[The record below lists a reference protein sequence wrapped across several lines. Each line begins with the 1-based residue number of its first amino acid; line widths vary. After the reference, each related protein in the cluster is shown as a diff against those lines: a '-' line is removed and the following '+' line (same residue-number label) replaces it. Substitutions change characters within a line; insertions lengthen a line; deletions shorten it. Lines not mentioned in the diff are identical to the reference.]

1 MSHLFDFPHAFPARD
16 DAGGGNFGDLGKGP
30 DKKPDDKPELP
41 AESESLPSSD
51 EPLAPDEPLA
61 SSDEFLASSDEPL
74 ASNDEPLASSDEP
87 LASSDEPLAS
97 SDEPLAS
104 SDEFLAGENPF
115 GDPDAP
121 PEAGSDENVT
131 GHARGGGSEGSGLPS
146 AAELEQT
153 LQRLMRRVSMLV
165 QAEKCVFLLHDR
177 ERGELVA
184 RPPALG
190 FSREQLRALRLPLD
204 EGAAARAFHGG
215 QAVIRDGFDSLEAS
229 DKLWASDLET
239 RNLIAYPLVLERR
252 DEQERVAD
260 RITVGVFLVLNKRGK
275 TGFTPED
282 LRLLSVMARQVTAVI
297 ADAQIYLQLT
307 EEKEQL
313 AATLQSLGSGV
324 LMIESTGH
332 ISLFNAAARALF
344 GVPEGV
350 GLGQQFEEVV
360 HEPQIVELLHKSLR
374 EGKEGRAEIEI
385 ELPGNH
391 EPHIYQAQT
400 ALVRGEKGGFPAI
413 LGLATIFTDITEIR
427 NVERMKTAFVSTV
440 SHELRTPLT
449 SIKGFIATLLQDT
462 EGYFDTETRQ
472 EFYGI
477 IDTECDRLR
486 RLIDDLLNVSRI
498 ESGRALQMQWAEF
511 EPLAII
517 EKVMQAQRS
526 YTDKHRLVLD
536 FDGEV
541 PKLLGDADKFDQIL
555 TNLLSNAIKYSPAG
569 GEVRVEVDASDHDMT
584 LSISDQ
590 GIGVPRDKLPRIFE
604 KFERVD
610 NRDTR
615 QTGGTG
621 IGLFLVKH
629 LVERH
634 EGTISVDSEIGKGTT
649 FTIHLP
655 LRPKEALR
663 EAAEDQTE
671 D

>member
-1 MSHLFDFPHAFPARD
+1 MSHSFDFPQFFSARD
-16 DAGGGNFGDLGKGP
+16 DITGGFGDLGNNAEPEKNPP
-30 DKKPDDKPELP
+30 DEMTADSFAK
-41 AESESLPSSD
+41 LPSDSPAD
-51 EPLAPDEPLA
+51 NPLG
-61 SSDEFLASSDEPL
+61 SSAE
-74 ASNDEPLASSDEP
+74 
-87 LASSDEPLAS
+87 
-97 SDEPLAS
+97 
-104 SDEFLAGENPF
+104 
-115 GDPDAP
+115 
-121 PEAGSDENVT
+121 
-131 GHARGGGSEGSGLPS
+131 EGSGLPS

-177 ERGELVA
+177 DSHELVA

-204 EGAAARAFHGG
+204 EGVAAQAFQSGT
-215 QAVIRDGFDSLEAS
+215 AIVIEDETSFGESDAAWAKALEA
-229 DKLWASDLET
+229 

-252 DEQERVAD
+252 DEQERVSD
-260 RITVGVFLVLNKRGK
+260 NVTVGVFLVLNKRGK
-275 TGFTPED
+275 SGFTPED
-282 LRLLSVMARQVTAVI
+282 LHLLSVMARQVTAVI

-324 LMIESTGH
+324 LMIEPTGH
-332 ISLFNAAARALF
+332 ISQFNAAARALF

-350 GLGQQFEEVV
+350 GVGRPFDEIIR
-360 HEPQIVELLHKSLR
+360 EPQIVELLHTTLKD
-374 EGKEGRAEIEI
+374 GKEGRAELEI

-391 EPHIYQAQT
+391 EPRIYQAQT
-400 ALVRGEKGGFPAI
+400 TLVRGEKGGFPAV

-449 SIKGFIATLLQDT
+449 SIKGFISTLLQDT

-477 IDTECDRLR
+477 IDNECDRLK

-498 ESGRALQMQWAEF
+498 ESGRALQMNWGTF

-526 YTDKHRLVLD
+526 YTDKHRLILD
-536 FDGEV
+536 FNGEV
-541 PKLLGDADKFDQIL
+541 PQITGDADKFDQIL
-555 TNLLSNAIKYSPAG
+555 TNLISNAIKYSPLG
-569 GEVRVEVDASDHDMT
+569 GEVRVEVDASDHDLT
-584 LSISDQ
+584 ISVSDH
-590 GIGVPRDKLPRIFE
+590 GIGVPADKLSRIFE
-604 KFERVD
+604 KFERID

-615 QTGGTG
+615 QAGGTG

-634 EGTISVDSEIGKGTT
+634 EGTISVSSTVGKGTT
-649 FTIHLP
+649 FTVHLP
-655 LRPKEALR
+655 LRPR
-663 EAAEDQTE
+663 EAAAEAQADADEDARK
-671 D
+671 

>member
-1 MSHLFDFPHAFPARD
+1 MSHLFDFPQIFSARD
-16 DAGGGNFGDLGKGP
+16 DSAGGFSDLGRSP
-30 DKKPDDKPELP
+30 DKPKSPDK
-41 AESESLPSSD
+41 AETPSAEPQELPSSD
-51 EPLAPDEPLA
+51 EFQIEGAPTALP
-61 SSDEFLASSDEPL
+61 
-74 ASNDEPLASSDEP
+74 
-87 LASSDEPLAS
+87 
-97 SDEPLAS
+97 
-104 SDEFLAGENPF
+104 NPF
-115 GDPDAP
+115 EDDAP
-121 PEAGSDENVT
+121 ATQSAPTSPPPPNDNVT
-131 GHARGGGSEGSGLPS
+131 GHAQPGAAPDEGGGLPS

-177 ERGELVA
+177 ERHELVA

-190 FSREQLRALRLPLD
+190 FSREQLRALHLPVD
-204 EGAAARAFHGG
+204 KGVASQAFQKGEPVIVEEAANFGESDANW
-215 QAVIRDGFDSLEAS
+215 IKNLEA
-229 DKLWASDLET
+229 

-260 RITVGVFLVLNKRGK
+260 RITVGVFLVMNKRGK

-324 LMIESTGH
+324 LMIESDG
-332 ISLFNAAARALF
+332 IIWQFNAAARALF
-344 GVPEGV
+344 GVAEGV
-350 GLGQQFEEVV
+350 GVGQPFDEVIR
-360 HEPQIVELLHKSLR
+360 EPQIVELLNTTLKD
-374 EGKEGRAEIEI
+374 GKEGRAEIEI

-391 EPHIYQAQT
+391 EPRIYQAQT
-400 ALVRGEKGGFPAI
+400 TLVRGEKGGFPAI

-449 SIKGFIATLLQDT
+449 SIKGFVSTLLQDT
-462 EGYFDTETRQ
+462 EGYFDQETRL
-472 EFYGI
+472 EFYEI
-477 IDTECDRLR
+477 IDNECDRLK

-498 ESGRALQMQWAEF
+498 ESGRALQMNWGEF
-511 EPLAII
+511 EPLSII

-526 YTDKHRLVLD
+526 YTDKHKLILD
-536 FDGEV
+536 FSGEV
-541 PKLLGDADKFDQIL
+541 PKVLGDADKFDQIL
-555 TNLLSNAIKYSPAG
+555 TNLLSNAIKYSPLG
-569 GEVRVEVDASDHDMT
+569 GEVRVDVDASDHDMT
-584 LSISDQ
+584 MSVSDQ
-590 GIGVPRDKLPRIFE
+590 GIGMPADKLPRIFE

-615 QTGGTG
+615 QAGGTG

-634 EGTISVDSEIGKGTT
+634 EGTIDVQSQVGEGTT
-649 FTIHLP
+649 FTVHLP
-655 LRPKEALR
+655 LKPR
-663 EAAEDQTE
+663 EAVDEAEAE
-671 D
+671 E

>member
-1 MSHLFDFPHAFPARD
+1 MSHLFDFPNLFSARD
-16 DAGGGNFGDLGKGP
+16 DSVGGFSDLGRNP
-30 DKKPDDKPELP
+30 DKKKPEEEETP
-41 AESESLPSSD
+41 PIPRPLPSSD
-51 EPLAPDEPLA
+51 EPLAEESPLI
-61 SSDEFLASSDEPL
+61 
-74 ASNDEPLASSDEP
+74 
-87 LASSDEPLAS
+87 
-97 SDEPLAS
+97 
-104 SDEFLAGENPF
+104 NPF
-115 GDPDAP
+115 DNEVAAIPDATKP
-121 PEAGSDENVT
+121 PESRENVT
-131 GHARGGGSEGSGLPS
+131 GHARVSASDEGSGLPS

-190 FSREQLRALRLPLD
+190 FSRDQLRALRLPMD
-204 EGAAARAFHGG
+204 KGVASRAFKGG
-215 QAVIRDGFDSLEAS
+215 EAVVVENIGAFDEEDAQWAQKLEA
-229 DKLWASDLET
+229 

-275 TGFTPED
+275 AGFTPED
-282 LRLLSVMARQVTAVI
+282 LHLLSVMARQVTAVI

-332 ISLFNAAARALF
+332 ISQFNAAARALF
-344 GVPEGV
+344 GVPQDV
-350 GLGQQFEEVV
+350 GLGQRFDEVI
-360 HEPQIVELLHKSLR
+360 HEPQIVELLNKALQD
-374 EGKEGRAEIEI
+374 GKEGRAEIEI

-391 EPHIYQAQT
+391 EPRIYQAQT
-400 ALVRGEKGGFPAI
+400 TLVHGEKGGFPSV

-449 SIKGFIATLLQDT
+449 SIKGFVSTLLQDT
-462 EGYFDTETRQ
+462 EGYFDQETRQ
-472 EFYGI
+472 EFYSI
-477 IDTECDRLR
+477 IDNECDRLK

-498 ESGRALQMQWAEF
+498 ESGRALQMNWDEF
-511 EPLAII
+511 EPLGII

-526 YTDKHRLVLD
+526 YTDKHRLILD
-536 FDGEV
+536 FSGEL
-541 PKLLGDADKFDQIL
+541 PKVLGDSDKFDQIL

-569 GEVRVEVDASDHDMT
+569 GEVRVAVDASADELKLT
-584 LSISDQ
+584 ISDQ
-590 GIGVPRDKLPRIFE
+590 GIGVPADKLPRIFE

-615 QTGGTG
+615 QAGGTG

-634 EGTISVDSEIGKGTT
+634 NGAIEVSSIVGQGTT
-649 FTIHLP
+649 FVVHLP
-655 LRPKEALR
+655 LRPKEALDQ
-663 EAAEDQTE
+663 AQADEDADNE
-671 D
+671 LINGND

>member
-1 MSHLFDFPHAFPARD
+1 MSHSFDFPQFFSARD
-16 DAGGGNFGDLGKGP
+16 DVTGGFGDLGRNP
-30 DKKPDDKPELP
+30 PKKEVESDETP
-41 AESESLPSSD
+41 AAPAPTEPAPLPSSD
-51 EPLAPDEPLA
+51 EFMTAAHTPLP
-61 SSDEFLASSDEPL
+61 
-74 ASNDEPLASSDEP
+74 
-87 LASSDEPLAS
+87 
-97 SDEPLAS
+97 
-104 SDEFLAGENPF
+104 NPF
-115 GDPDAP
+115 EDEKTPAAP
-121 PEAGSDENVT
+121 DENVT
-131 GHARGGGSEGSGLPS
+131 GHARPVLASEDGSGLPS

-177 ERGELVA
+177 ERAELVA

-204 EGAAARAFHGG
+204 QGVAAQAFRRGEAVVVENVDAFG
-215 QAVIRDGFDSLEAS
+215 QSDAAWAKNLEA
-229 DKLWASDLET
+229 

-275 TGFTPED
+275 SGFTPED

-332 ISLFNAAARALF
+332 ISQFNAAARALF

-350 GLGQQFEEVV
+350 GVGQPFDEVI
-360 HEPQIVELLHKSLR
+360 HEPQIVELLHTTLQD
-374 EGKEGRAEIEI
+374 GKEGRVEIEI
-385 ELPGNH
+385 EMPGNH
-391 EPHIYQAQT
+391 EPRIYQAQT
-400 ALVRGEKGGFPAI
+400 TLVRGEKGGFPAV

-449 SIKGFIATLLQDT
+449 SIKGFISTLLQDT
-462 EGYFDTETRQ
+462 EGYFDPETRL

-477 IDTECDRLR
+477 IDNECDRLK

-498 ESGRALQMQWAEF
+498 ESGRALQMNWAEF
-511 EPLAII
+511 EPLGII

-526 YTDKHRLVLD
+526 YTDKHRLILD
-536 FDGEV
+536 FNGEV
-541 PKLLGDADKFDQIL
+541 PVLLGDSDKFDQIL

-569 GEVRVEVDASDHDMT
+569 GEVRVEVDASDHDLT
-584 LSISDQ
+584 LSVSDQ
-590 GIGVPRDKLPRIFE
+590 GIGVPADKLPRIFE

-615 QTGGTG
+615 QAGGTG

-629 LVERH
+629 LVQRH
-634 EGTISVDSEIGKGTT
+634 EGTIDVHSTVGKGTT
-649 FTIHLP
+649 FTVHLP
-655 LRPKEALR
+655 LRPREALE
-663 EAAEDQTE
+663 EAQADADEDARK
-671 D
+671 